1 MTMDTAPQAAS
12 TILLA
17 EVLDLKAATALATDL
32 LAARGGDV
40 SLDGSSV
47 QRLGGQC
54 LQVILSAKATWDKE
68 GASLQIIN
76 ASHDLVEGL
85 ELLGVDPAG
94 YCAKEAQL

>member
-1 MTMDTAPQAAS
+1 MDNTQAAA
-12 TILLA
+12 TIALA
-17 EVLDLKAATALATDL
+17 EVLDLKAATALAGEL

-40 SLDGSSV
+40 SLDGSAV

-54 LQVILSAKATWDKE
+54 LQVIMSAHATWNKE

-76 ASHDLVEGL
+76 PSHDLIESL

-94 YCAKEAQL
+94 YCAKEAHL